1 LLNVYSQ
8 LVKNHTFEPRN
19 LGTLNSKLQAKTIT
33 RSMNKATKD
42 TFIIGLALF
51 AMFFGAGN
59 LIFPPM
65 LGFRAGES
73 WLSGALGFMM
83 SDVGLSLMGI
93 IAVAMIGGGFTA
105 LGNKVGPRYS
115 KILGTTIMLTLGPL
129 LAIPRAGAVSYEM
142 GIESLFP
149 SSTMWIVTTIFFI
162 ATIFFVFDQKG
173 VVNKIGK
180 LLTPILLITLLVI
193 IVAGLIYPIGAASHA
208 KVANAF
214 GLGFTEGYQTVDALA
229 AVIFARIIL
238 NTLIAKGYTKTSS
251 QVMMTIKAGAIA
263 LGIIAIVYGGLI
275 AIGSN
280 ASALFPNDITR
291 TSLFVCIVNRILGS
305 SGTIIIAI
313 AVVFA
318 CFTTAV
324 GLTATAGAYFQHIS
338 KGKIN
343 YKVTVVAISL
353 VSLLIANLGVKEI
366 IAISEPILRLVYPP
380 VIMLI
385 ICGLFDKLG
394 LSKHFY
400 RGAVHTALL
409 LSIPEMLASFHVPV
423 NSAVDLLNSLPLA
436 NYKVGWL
443 IPSLLVA
450 LVMHIAFHKKAAQL
464 AA

>member
-1 LLNVYSQ
+1 M
-8 LVKNHTFEPRN
+8 K
-19 LGTLNSKLQAKTIT
+19 
-33 RSMNKATKD
+33 KATKD

-65 LGFRAGES
+65 LGYRTGEN
-73 WLSGALGFMM
+73 WLSGTVGFMM
-83 SDVGLSLMGI
+83 SDVGLSLIAI
-93 IAVAMIGGGFTA
+93 IAVAVIGGGFTA

-115 KILGTTIMLTLGPL
+115 KILGTTIMLALGPL
-129 LAIPRAGAVSYEM
+129 LAIPRASAVSYEM

-149 SSTMWIVTTIFFI
+149 TSTMWLVTTIFFI
-162 ATIFFVFDQKG
+162 ATIFFVIDQKG
-173 VVNKIGK
+173 VIDKIGK
-180 LLTPILLITLLVI
+180 LLTPILLLTLLAI
-193 IVAGLIYPIGAASHA
+193 IVAGIIHPIGVASTS

-238 NTLIAKGYTKTSS
+238 NTLVSKGYTTTTS
-251 QVMMTIKAGAIA
+251 QVMITIKAGAIA
-263 LGIIAIVYGGLI
+263 LGIIAIIYGGLI
-275 AIGSN
+275 FIGSN
-280 ASALFPNDITR
+280 SSALFPDDITR

-305 SGTIIIAI
+305 SGTLIMAI

-338 KGKIN
+338 KGKLN
-343 YKVTVVAISL
+343 YKITVVVISF
-353 VSLLIANLGVKEI
+353 VSLLIANLGVKTI
-366 IAISEPILRLVYPP
+366 ISFSEPILLLVYPP

-385 ICGLFDKLG
+385 ICGLFDKFG

-400 RGAVHTALL
+400 RGAVHTALI
-409 LSIPEMLASFHVPV
+409 LSIPEMLTRYHIPV
-423 NSAVDLLNSLPLA
+423 NSVVDLLNSLPLA
-436 NYKVGWL
+436 SYKVGWL

-450 LVMHIAFHKKAAQL
+450 LILHIAFHKKEIITVINETR
-464 AA
+464 